1 MHLSA
6 DQIEAIKQKAGHLS
20 RVPTAMRRHGLV
32 LRPQCGFTLTELITV
47 IVILGI
53 ISAVAVPRFFDVTV
67 FQSRGA
73 ADQVRAALRYGQKVA
88 IAQHRNVN
96 VTISS
101 GATSDCGAVL
111 VAGNVNCVISDSVT
125 VPARTV
131 TFDRGG
137 RPVPNAADSIVV
149 GTGPNST
156 TITIAAETGYVR

>member
-6 DQIEAIKQKAGHLS
+6 DQIEAIKRETGHLS
-20 RVPTAMRRHGLV
+20 RIRAAMRRHGLV
-32 LRPQCGFTLTELITV
+32 LRPQCGFTLTELIAI

-101 GATSDCGAVL
+101 GANSDCGAIL

-125 VPARTV
+125 VPAKTV
-131 TFDRGG
+131 TFDMGG
-137 RPVPNAADSIVV
+137 RPVPNAPDSIVV
-149 GTGPNST
+149 GTGSNST
-156 TITIAAETGYVR
+156 TIFIAAETGHVR